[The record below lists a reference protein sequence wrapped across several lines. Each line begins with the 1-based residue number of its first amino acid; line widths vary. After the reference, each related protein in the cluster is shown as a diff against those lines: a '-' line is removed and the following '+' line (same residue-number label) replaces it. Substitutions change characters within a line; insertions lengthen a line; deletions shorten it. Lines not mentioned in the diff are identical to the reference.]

1 MFDVDGHA
9 HKRLGLVKHGDAVV
23 FLVRPDGHIGY
34 RPAGHDLHG
43 VRTYLDH
50 WLPGCE
56 HAGS

>member
-1 MFDVDGHA
+1 
-9 HKRLGLVKHGDAVV
+9 V
-23 FLVRPDGHIGY
+23 FLVRPDGHVGY
-34 RPAGHDLHG
+34 RAAGHDLHG